1 MNKKWF
7 ALSIA
12 AVVSM
17 TTLTGCTD
25 STKIKQAVDQALV
38 KQNEI
43 KSSSYNGSLTLSLG
57 DGLLAATNPLMNG
70 LLGMAKESNLDWN
83 GAVNKEPLQ
92 LETDLTFTPK
102 GSSTGTSIPV
112 LIKDSKLYFNMPAIN
127 KPDEYYSVD
136 LQQISKDSK
145 SALNV
150 DSLKNTSQVTTA
162 LAKLLL
168 DGIDAKWYKE
178 AKDPLKLK
186 DGASAKSI
194 SIEISKKNEQALN
207 TWVQSKL
214 PEFIQTLQTNGLMT
228 AAQADQFKNG
238 SSKSL
243 KIDAP
248 GMLTFAIDD
257 QGYIRDQVMDLSFS
271 IANATGNTVSS
282 KVNLHQSVDGI
293 NQTPAFK
300 KEIPKNVKSFNDVLK
315 LLGTAPKA
323 K

>member
-12 AVVSM
+12 AIISI
-17 TTLTGCTD
+17 TALTACTD
-25 STKIKQAVDQALV
+25 NTKIKQEVDQALT

-43 KSSSYNGSLTLSLG
+43 KSSSYNGSMTLNLG
-57 DGLLAATNPLMNG
+57 DGLLAAANPLMNG
-70 LLGMAKESNLDWN
+70 LLGMAKESKLDWN

-102 GSSTGTSIPV
+102 GSSTSTSIPV

-136 LQQISKDSK
+136 LQEMSKDSK

-168 DGIDAKWYKE
+168 DGIDAKWYKA

-186 DGASAKSI
+186 DGTSSKSI

-207 TWVQSKL
+207 AWVQSKL
-214 PEFIQTLQTNGLMT
+214 PEFIQTLQTNGLLS
-228 AAQADQFKNG
+228 AAQADKFKNG
-238 SSKSL
+238 SAKSL

-257 QGYIRDQVMDLSFS
+257 QGFIRDQVMDLSFS
-271 IANATGNTVSS
+271 IANATGSTVSS
-282 KVNLHQSVDGI
+282 KVNLHQAVDGI
-293 NQTPAFK
+293 NQPPAFK
-300 KEIPKNVKSFNDVLK
+300 KEVPKNVKSFNDVLK